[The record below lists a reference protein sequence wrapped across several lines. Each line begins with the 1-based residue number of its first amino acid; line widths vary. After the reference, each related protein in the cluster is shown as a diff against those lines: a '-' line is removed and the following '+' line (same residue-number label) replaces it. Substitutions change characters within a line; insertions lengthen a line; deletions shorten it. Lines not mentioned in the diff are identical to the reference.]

1 MPYRLLK
8 AFQKVHP
15 RLVRELEK
23 KFSGKDVVLVANRR
37 IQPKPSTGMA
47 KARPRSRTLTSVRA
61 QRAACAVCC
70 PCTQAELPQ
79 RRLGVPAAPCTQAEL
94 HRRGKACPR
103 ILTLFR
109 SAACQIGCVKVHA
122 SG

>member
-1 MPYRLLK
+1 METYRHNQMGCLFHMHCPLQVPYRLLK

-61 QRAACAVCC
+61 WCAACAMHC
-70 PCTQAELPQ
+70 PC
-79 RRLGVPAAPCTQAEL
+79 
-94 HRRGKACPR
+94 
-103 ILTLFR
+103 I
-109 SAACQIGCVKVHA
+109 
-122 SG
+122 

>member
-47 KARPRSRTLTSVRA
+47 KARPRSRTLTSVSA
-61 QRAACAVCC
+61 
-70 PCTQAELPQ
+70 
-79 RRLGVPAAPCTQAEL
+79 
-94 HRRGKACPR
+94 
-103 ILTLFR
+103 R
-109 SAACQIGCVKVHA
+109 SAACAMHCPCIQVKSWQWRVGRACCALH